1 MANTKLT
8 KTLEQGVSSDFDGG
22 SLPPDGGASASK
34 GATGRLRDK
43 AKGVPCRVC
52 AMPLSMQAEKAIGV
66 HIWCVAN
73 SRFNRI
79 KIPRPAY
86 GTRNK

>member
-8 KTLEQGVSSDFDGG
+8 KTLEAGVGLDAFE
-22 SLPPDGGASASK
+22 PPEEAPAGAPKRLKSK
-34 GATGRLRDK
+34 AI
-43 AKGVPCRVC
+43 GVPCRVC
-52 AMPLSMQAEKAIGV
+52 AMPLGMSAEKAIGV

-86 GTRNK
+86 GTRK